1 MKIIKSSQQ
10 HYILFYV
17 FNLVIKARLVYII
30 LNTKMHKILLFK
42 NLSLIFSQ
50 SIKMGCINPHN
61 NIEVTSIASPP
72 NDHNRWEVVFSFS
85 SSSRIK
91 VHCAATL
98 ALPVLVTHPCDQK
111 RCPTACFWGRDCW
124 VHLCTGGEKRFRH
137 INFDLIKIMLGRNQE
152 D

>member
-1 MKIIKSSQQ
+1 
-10 HYILFYV
+10 
-17 FNLVIKARLVYII
+17 
-30 LNTKMHKILLFK
+30 MHKIILFK

-72 NDHNRWEVVFSFS
+72 NDHNRLEVVFSFS

-98 ALPVLVTHPCDQK
+98 ALPVLVTPPCDQK
-111 RCPTACFWGRDCW
+111 RYPTACFWGRDCW
-124 VHLCTGGEKRFRH
+124 VHLRTGGEVRFIH
-137 INFDLIKIMLGRNQE
+137 FNFFLIKIVLGKKINEPIDDE
-152 D
+152 DTKKKDNRKENN